1 MPFTAD
7 LNPKGSKSMDLL
19 EMVKMEDY
27 LERKRA
33 LSSTKPAVKPAAKTA
48 TPAADAILA
57 KPIPNNMLKS
67 SADDIGTEFRF
78 NSKQHMNDNMK

>member
-7 LNPKGSKSMDLL
+7 LNPKSGKSTDLL
-19 EMVKMEDY
+19 DMIKMEDY
-27 LERKRA
+27 FERKKA
-33 LSSTKPAVKPAAKTA
+33 ASQKPMDKTA

-67 SADDIGTEFRF
+67 SADDIGTEFKF
-78 NSKQHMNDNMK
+78 NTKQHDNMA

>member
-1 MPFTAD
+1 MAFTAD
-7 LNPKGSKSMDLL
+7 LNPKGGKSTDLL
-19 EMVKMEDY
+19 DMIKMEDY
-27 LERKRA
+27 LERRKA
-33 LSSTKPAVKPAAKTA
+33 LTGKSTAKTA

-78 NSKQHMNDNMK
+78 NTNQHANDNMA